1 MGLKKF
7 IIKKHLISE
16 GRHFFTNFSA
26 FVSILG
32 VSIGVAALIVVLSV
46 TSGFQKAYQEKI
58 LSHSGQIFV
67 RKYGGLDNYRD
78 DIEKIKSIKGI
89 IGATPMT
96 YYQILISSENGDRGA
111 QMKGIDADTIGT
123 VADIN
128 SMLSPKDA
136 LSKLKKSEKP
146 SVFLGSALAESL
158 RLKVS
163 DNVTITFP
171 FDKDGRVSSFPKVIT
186 FEIVGIVNTG
196 MYDFDN
202 NYLYISLIDAHRLF
216 DTEGKVKG
224 IEVKIENIKDV
235 DSISTD
241 IKLKLGNYPYVV
253 STFKEM
259 YSNLFRSLQYQKF
272 FIGLV
277 MIIIIILA
285 SFSII
290 GTLLIFVTE
299 KEKDIALLKAMG
311 VSKLELTKLFMFE
324 GGMIGLLGIL
334 IGILIA
340 FLILFGISSINIELN
355 PDIYNITYIPI
366 SINLLEFVSVIL
378 ITLFISILSTIYP
391 ALKAATLNP
400 ADGILGRSINR

>member
-7 IIKKHLISE
+7 IIKKHLLSE

-32 VSIGVAALIVVLSV
+32 VSIGVAALIVVLSI

-67 RKYGGLDNYRD
+67 RKYGGLDNYRE
-78 DIEKIKSIKGI
+78 DINRIKTVKGV

-111 QMKGIDADTIGT
+111 QMKGVDIETIGS
-123 VADIN
+123 VADIS
-128 SMLSPKDA
+128 SMLSPKNA
-136 LSKLKKSEKP
+136 FLKLKENDKP

-158 RLKVS
+158 RLNIS
-163 DNVTITFP
+163 DTVTITFP
-171 FDKDGRVSSFPKVIT
+171 FDKEGRVSSFPKVIT
-186 FEIVGIVNTG
+186 FEVVGIVNTG

-202 NYLYISLIDAHRLF
+202 NYVYISLDETYKLF

-235 DSISTD
+235 DSISEG
-241 IKLKLGNYPYVV
+241 IKSKLGNYPYVV

-277 MIIIIILA
+277 MVIIIILA

-299 KEKDIALLKAMG
+299 KEKDIALLKAIGM
-311 VSKLELTKLFMFE
+311 SKWELTKLFMFE
-324 GGMIGLLGIL
+324 GGMIGFLGIL

-340 FLILFGISSINIELN
+340 FLILFGISSIDIELN

-366 SINLLEFVSVIL
+366 SINIWEFTSVIF
-378 ITLFISILSTIYP
+378 IALFISILSTIYP
-391 ALKAATLNP
+391 AFKAATLNP